1 MRASKAMKWERRRM
15 WERAGKDHMKLDA
28 LVARLGMLQREEIK
42 FLSPLCNV

>member
-1 MRASKAMKWERRRM
+1 MRASKAVKWERRM

-28 LVARLGMLQREEIK
+28 LVARLGVLQREEIK